1 MGWSNVADDPIRIQP
16 IFEGLFTSFFD
27 LYCATH
33 HSSIATDQSL
43 PDHLPHVSTL
53 RTLFTRHLD
62 INTIPK
68 RSFFRL
74 LRHFATDEREREKLE
89 EFSSPEGAVSDLSL
103 SGYIVNLGRREQE
116 ELYDYTTRVRRTI
129 REVLSEFRSV
139 RVPRDHIFDLFPPLR
154 PREFSIAS
162 ASQAHPHEVH
172 LCVAIVDYKTK
183 LKAPRRGVGT
193 SFLASLLVGA

>member
-16 IFEGLFTSFFD
+16 IFEGLFTSLFD

-74 LRHFATDEREREKLE
+74 LKHFAIDEREREKLE
-89 EFSSPEGAVSDLSL
+89 EFCSPEGAVSDLSL
-103 SGYIVNLGRREQE
+103 FWG
-116 ELYDYTTRVRRTI
+116 
-129 REVLSEFRSV
+129 
-139 RVPRDHIFDLFPPLR
+139 
-154 PREFSIAS
+154 AS
-162 ASQAHPHEVH
+162 S
-172 LCVAIVDYKTK
+172 T
-183 LKAPRRGVGT
+183 
-193 SFLASLLVGA
+193 